1 MPTHALAPRT
11 PVPMAALVLAHQGGW
26 DELML
31 VLAPILV
38 IGALILVV
46 QRRADAAAA
55 QEAQSQRSI
64 DAPSNDNRP
73 TKSS

>member
-1 MPTHALAPRT
+1 MPSLLAP

>member
-1 MPTHALAPRT
+1 MPSLLAP
-11 PVPMAALVLAHQGGW
+11 PVPMVALVLAHQGGW
-26 DELML
+26 DELLL

-64 DAPSNDNRP
+64 EAPSNDSRP